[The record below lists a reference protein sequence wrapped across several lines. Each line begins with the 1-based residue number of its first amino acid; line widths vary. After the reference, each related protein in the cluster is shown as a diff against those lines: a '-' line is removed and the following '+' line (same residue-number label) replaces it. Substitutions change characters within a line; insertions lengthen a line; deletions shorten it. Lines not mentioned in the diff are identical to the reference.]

1 MHRLATTPGD
11 WNPNYPESLPAQTP
25 APLVVL
31 TAADTDIQCLAAT
44 LPHLPPDFIAIRAIN
59 LLQLQHPFSIDDYA
73 DRILS
78 QAQILIVRL
87 LGGRSYWSY
96 GLEVLK
102 ELAIEKGITLWV
114 LPGDDQPDGEL
125 MSHSSFPVHQ
135 VHQLWQYCQEGG
147 RENWQQGLQWVSN
160 LCFGTNYEVLPPK
173 VIPNVGLYN
182 ALNHVPTDYQKPQD
196 NPENPKVGILFY
208 RSHYLA
214 GNTLVIDELFQA
226 LQ

>member
-96 GLEVLK
+96 GLEVIK
-102 ELAIEKGITLWV
+102 ELA
-114 LPGDDQPDGEL
+114 
-125 MSHSSFPVHQ
+125 
-135 VHQLWQYCQEGG
+135 
-147 RENWQQGLQWVSN
+147 
-160 LCFGTNYEVLPPK
+160 
-173 VIPNVGLYN
+173 
-182 ALNHVPTDYQKPQD
+182 
-196 NPENPKVGILFY
+196 
-208 RSHYLA
+208 
-214 GNTLVIDELFQA
+214 
-226 LQ
+226 